1 MSLRLRAEAIKE
13 RESMLSQKL
22 AKATSRVAK
31 AELRAQTMEEE
42 NANLRLDLEGRP
54 SVRSFKIL
62 QKKCQRLAEELSVK
76 KQDENDERRGNWKN
90 TDTRAAI
97 KRDRDNAKLNLNRLD
112 DEMSKSDAIN
122 IVKNVC
128 RQLAL
133 E

>member
-1 MSLRLRAEAIKE
+1 MSLRLRSEAIKE
-13 RESMLSQKL
+13 RESSLSQKL

-31 AELRAQTMEEE
+31 AELMAQTMEEE

-97 KRDRDNAKLNLNRLD
+97 KRDRDNAKLDLNRLD
-112 DEMSKSDAIN
+112 DEMSKNDAIN

-133 E
+133 K